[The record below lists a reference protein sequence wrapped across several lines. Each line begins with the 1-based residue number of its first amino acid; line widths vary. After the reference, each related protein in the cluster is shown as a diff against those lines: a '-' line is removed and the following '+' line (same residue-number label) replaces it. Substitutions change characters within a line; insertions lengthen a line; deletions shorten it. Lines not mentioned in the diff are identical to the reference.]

1 MSDDAPS
8 LGARKRSWPRIAGL
22 LVLIALVCGVVAWL
36 VQPKRVAATAL
47 FEVRNEKPFLV
58 GDQAGQTMPKYDYEI
73 LKKTQ
78 IALLKSKFLL
88 RSALR
93 NRGVAALP
101 VFAGV
106 ADPEEW
112 LQDHLD
118 VSFPQNGELLA
129 ITLNGSASQSD
140 ELCQIVNAVA
150 EAYVKEVLGAEKS
163 RHLGQRDLLEK
174 SLLNLN
180 AEIKRKY
187 EDYLDIAKGMGKV
200 EGSNDFEQQ
209 LGIKRLERIDEELAQ
224 LERDQLKSDTGSDSK
239 DSKFVAKR
247 TEQLRKHQA
256 ELHRELEKRAEKS
269 VVLETMKNDREQLQ
283 GIANDLSNRLEK
295 MDMALESP
303 ARIQQVQPAV
313 VDRVD
318 IVSQ

>member
-163 RHLGQRDLLEK
+163 RHLSQRDLLEK